1 MKRQKET
8 LKPEVPRVVTLK
20 AVAKR
25 VGLTAGTV
33 SAVLNNSNASASVP
47 ERTRKRILEAAR
59 ELRYKPNFLA
69 RSLRVKR
76 TYTIGVIAQEIGDI
90 YGAMVISGVERYL
103 RQQNYFF
110 LTMIH
115 RHNPQ
120 LLQSYSHMLESR
132 GAEGIIAVATS
143 ISEKP
148 SLPTVAIAG
157 HQRMDGVTNIILD
170 HHHAGRMALD
180 RKSTRLNSSHEVPSR
195 MPSSA

>member
-1 MKRQKET
+1 M
-8 LKPEVPRVVTLK
+8 
-20 AVAKR
+20 
-25 VGLTAGTV
+25 
-33 SAVLNNSNASASVP
+33 P

-90 YGAMVISGVERYL
+90 YGAMVISGVEQYL

-110 LTMIH
+110 LTVIH
-115 RHNPQ
+115 RHDPQ
-120 LLQSYSHMLESR
+120 LLQSYSELLESR

-143 ISEKP
+143 ITDTP

-157 HQRMDGVTNIILD
+157 HRRVDGVTNIVLD
-170 HHHAGRMALD
+170 HRHCRPDGFQHLTELGHRRIALMKGPPD
-180 RKSTRLNSSHEVPSR
+180 KRGHQRSLGQRFVKQPMR
-195 MPSSA
+195 